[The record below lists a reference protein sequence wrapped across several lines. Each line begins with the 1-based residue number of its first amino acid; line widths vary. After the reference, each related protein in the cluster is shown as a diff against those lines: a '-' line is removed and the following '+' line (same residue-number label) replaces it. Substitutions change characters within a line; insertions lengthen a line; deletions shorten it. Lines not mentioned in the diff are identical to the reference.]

1 MSSDKTSEQRRRR
14 MYAIGRAAG
23 RQFRPGGPG
32 RQVAKRVGG
41 SLLRRGLWRLIR
53 RW

>member
-1 MSSDKTSEQRRRR
+1 MTTEKRRDR

-23 RQFRPGGPG
+23 RQFRKGGPG
-32 RQVAKRVGG
+32 RQAAKRLGTT
-41 SLLRRGLWRLIR
+41 LARRGLWRLLR